1 MCYYMLHAK
10 LFLCYII
17 TYFYYMIIIGEIIK
31 KVLQQ
36 NRFSITEFAK
46 KINTNR
52 NNVYDIFIRKTI
64 DTGLL
69 LKIGDVLDHDFFQY
83 YITDN
88 TKSWIVNEKQNIYT
102 TNSEIKKLNKKISV
116 LKKEI
121 AMMNERLK
129 DKEEIIALIKKS
141 RD

>member
-1 MCYYMLHAK
+1 
-10 LFLCYII
+10 
-17 TYFYYMIIIGEIIK
+17 MIIIGEIIK
-31 KVLQQ
+31 KVLRQ

-52 NNVYDIFIRKTI
+52 NNVYDIFTRKTI

-69 LKIGDVLDHDFFQY
+69 LKIGEVLDHDFFQY

-116 LKKEI
+116 LEKEI
-121 AMMNERLK
+121 AIQNERLK
-129 DKEEIIALIKKS
+129 DKEEIIALMKKS
-141 RD
+141 EE

>member
-1 MCYYMLHAK
+1 MGLAQLVYNS
-10 LFLCYII
+10 
-17 TYFYYMIIIGEIIK
+17 E
-31 KVLQQ
+31 KVLRQ

-52 NNVYDIFIRKTI
+52 NNVYDIFTRKTI

-69 LKIGDVLDHDFFQY
+69 LKIGEVLDHDFFQY

-116 LKKEI
+116 LEKEI
-121 AMMNERLK
+121 AIQNERLK
-129 DKEEIIALIKKS
+129 DKEEIIALMKKS
-141 RD
+141 EE